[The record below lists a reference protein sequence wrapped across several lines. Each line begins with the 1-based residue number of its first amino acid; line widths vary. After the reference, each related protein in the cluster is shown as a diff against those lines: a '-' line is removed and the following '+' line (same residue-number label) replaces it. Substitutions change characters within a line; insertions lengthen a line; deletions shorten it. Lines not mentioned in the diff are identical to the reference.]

1 MKIILSQKEVNEILR
16 EFVAN
21 KFNVEVIDISSYDPY
36 TFEVTTLETKTP
48 ANKSAGK

>member
-21 KFNVEVIDISSYDPY
+21 KFNAKVIDISSYDPY
-36 TFEVTTLETKTP
+36 TFEVEPKQE
-48 ANKSAGK
+48 SAFK